1 MDVDNRCQ
9 GVGIHTRERLW
20 LPKKKEEARIR
31 YTPEYVPERR
41 RELANRGLLQHL
53 GNGVSVIT
61 EDGERYLNGEF
72 DTGEFVDDSQ

>member
-1 MDVDNRCQ
+1 VLASTTAPLT
-9 GVGIHTRERLW
+9 G
-20 LPKKKEEARIR
+20 ARIHR
-31 YTPEYVPERR
+31 LTGRSYPQVHHVLGRLVDHG
-41 RELANRGLLQHL
+41 LAQHL

>member
-1 MDVDNRCQ
+1 MSIIDARVLEYIQEN
-9 GVGIHTRERLW
+9 GSGSE
-20 LPKKKEEARIR
+20 KKKEEARIR
-31 YTPEYVPERR
+31 YTPEHVPERR

-72 DTGEFVDDSQ
+72 DTGESVDGSQ